1 MEKNPC
7 RNLASLKRTEPESS
21 ETNHRALTR
30 DEQRLF
36 FKYAESSWY
45 YDYFAFLASTGM
57 RCGEASA
64 LTWEDIDF
72 DKGVIHV
79 TRTWSRVGHKDW
91 VLRTGLKTKAGK
103 RDIPINDGIKEI
115 LMRQLNRVMSCG
127 RNDEYDLV
135 FRNTNGSWVQRNTTN
150 VTIKH
155 ILWRIAEEEGVIIPS
170 FSNHA
175 FRATF
180 ATRALEDGMDPQI
193 LKTILGH
200 SKIAITLDLY
210 GHVLPDTKVDAM
222 NKIKIAV

>member
-1 MEKNPC
+1 M
-7 RNLASLKRTEPESS
+7 
-21 ETNHRALTR
+21 
-30 DEQRLF
+30 
-36 FKYAESSWY
+36 
-45 YDYFAFLASTGM
+45 
-57 RCGEASA
+57 
-64 LTWEDIDF
+64 
-72 DKGVIHV
+72 
-79 TRTWSRVGHKDW
+79 
-91 VLRTGLKTKAGK
+91 
-103 RDIPINDGIKEI
+103 
-115 LMRQLNRVMSCG
+115 
-127 RNDEYDLV
+127 
-135 FRNTNGSWVQRNTTN
+135 
-150 VTIKH
+150 TIKH